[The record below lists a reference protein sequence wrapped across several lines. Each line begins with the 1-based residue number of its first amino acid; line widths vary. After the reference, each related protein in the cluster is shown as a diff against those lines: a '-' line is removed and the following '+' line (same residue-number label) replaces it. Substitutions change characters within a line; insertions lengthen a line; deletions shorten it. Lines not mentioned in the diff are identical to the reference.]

1 MPRVVE
7 VQGDYKILS
16 TSRDFI
22 VINTGM
28 SYENHAHFK
37 SLETLKHL
45 LRLIEIGK
53 APTSPYMV
61 KAAKRLLGDDF
72 HELLPPRKK
81 QNYYNH
87 NPKATRRVG

>member
-22 VINTGM
+22 VINTEM
-28 SYENHAHFK
+28 SYEHHAHFK
-37 SLETLKHL
+37 SLDTLRHL

-61 KAAKRLLGDDF
+61 KAARRLLGDNF
-72 HELLPPRKK
+72 HTLLQPRKK
-81 QNYYNH
+81 QKYYNH
-87 NPKATRRVG
+87 IPKATRRVG